1 MCRAWSHPARQ
12 PPSSRVAEEI
22 QCATNIC
29 LTEVF
34 ISHALLRLGG
44 LKGWGCA
51 CSFRQTSRCSERLI
65 ECISSKT
72 KWGAPK
78 PLWPIYSPHD
88 AADYSSST
96 FHAGQHACLT
106 ACHRIVLRPP
116 PPQSESPSEPSYPA
130 SMCQSHLNDPDNKT
144 KAINLWYWPGG
155 RVGDNTDAIS
165 ERQQRRRFSAWGWL
179 ETR

>member
-1 MCRAWSHPARQ
+1 MKPPRPATAKQQSGRGNSVCNKHSPDWGLYFSCSASAWW
-12 PPSSRVAEEI
+12 
-22 QCATNIC
+22 T
-29 LTEVF
+29 
-34 ISHALLRLGG
+34 
-44 LKGWGCA
+44 
-51 CSFRQTSRCSERLI
+51 ERLRMCLQLQTDEQMQWASDWMHI
-65 ECISSKT
+65 FKNKVRRAEATLTYLQSPWCSRLFIINISCRS
-72 KWGAPK
+72 
-78 PLWPIYSPHD
+78 
-88 AADYSSST
+88 
-96 FHAGQHACLT
+96 ACMFNGVPPYRT
-106 ACHRIVLRPP
+106 EDP